1 MRERRFSKSEA
12 ERNQWRLSVYEGK
25 GIKMMEYKML
35 DAFMKEK
42 EWINDREKVREV
54 KECGGG
60 GFFFLVGYN
69 PEEVPDA
76 TILGFV
82 QPLY

>member
-60 GFFFLVGYN
+60 GFFFFGW
-69 PEEVPDA
+69 
-76 TILGFV
+76 I
-82 QPLY
+82 